1 VERWPWYYD
10 CQSRAWSPKP
20 QAQGKRRF
28 LFSMGVPS
36 LAIAKE
42 PDEFITEGTYEEMP
56 RVLQKGFNV
65 WTSEAQK

>member
-1 VERWPWYYD
+1 
-10 CQSRAWSPKP
+10 
-20 QAQGKRRF
+20 
-28 LFSMGVPS
+28 M
-36 LAIAKE
+36 AIAKE